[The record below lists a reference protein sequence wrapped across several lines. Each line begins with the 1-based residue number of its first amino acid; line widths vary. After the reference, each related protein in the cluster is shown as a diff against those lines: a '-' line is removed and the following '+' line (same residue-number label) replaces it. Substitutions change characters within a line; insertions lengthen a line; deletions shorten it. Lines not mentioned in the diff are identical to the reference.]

1 MHSRDTGTALVTG
14 ASSGIGRELARL
26 HAARGGDLVLVARRA
41 DRLEALAAEL
51 QAAHGT
57 RVLAIPLD
65 LTAPGAIEELAKTLE
80 SHGLAV
86 DVLVNNAGFGGG
98 GAFDTRPAGLD
109 AAMVRLNAEV
119 PVALCRRFLPAM
131 RARGRGR
138 VLNVASIVAFA
149 PGPGMAVYAASK
161 AFLLSFSE
169 ALSEEMA
176 GSGVTVTAFCPGLT
190 ATEFHSAAGYVE
202 DGRTIPGGHDA
213 RAVAEAGYAAM
224 LGGRR
229 IAFAETTT
237 AVASV
242 VPRLLPRRLVAGLV
256 SSMVRRRKT

>member
-1 MHSRDTGTALVTG
+1 MRETDAGTALVTG
-14 ASSGIGRELARL
+14 ASSGLGAEFARL

-41 DRLEALAAEL
+41 DRLAALADEL
-51 QAAHGT
+51 TAAHGVT
-57 RVLAIPLD
+57 VLPVALD
-65 LTAPGAIEELAKTLE
+65 LTAEGAIDSLGSRIE
-80 SHGLAV
+80 SQGLAV
-86 DVLVNNAGFGGG
+86 DVLINNAGFGGG
-98 GAFDTRPAGLD
+98 GAFDGRPAGLD

-119 PVALCRRFLPAM
+119 PVALCRAFLPAM

-169 ALSEEMA
+169 ALSEEFA

-190 ATEFHSAAGYVE
+190 ATEFHAAAGYVGP
-202 DGRTIPGGHDA
+202 GRTIPGGRAA
-213 RAVAEAGYAAM
+213 RPVAEAGYRAM
-224 LGGRR
+224 LAGRP

-237 AVASV
+237 AVAAQ
-242 VPRLLPRRLVAGLV
+242 VPRFLPRRLVTRLV
-256 SSMVRRRKT
+256 AAMVRNRRT

>member
-1 MHSRDTGTALVTG
+1 MHRHDAGTALVTG

-26 HAARGGDLVLVARRA
+26 HAAHGGDLVLVARRA
-41 DRLEALAAEL
+41 DRLAALAAEL
-51 QAAHGT
+51 EAAHG
-57 RVLAIPLD
+57 VAALCVPLD
-65 LTAPGAIEELAKTLE
+65 LTADGAADSLARTLE
-80 SHGLAV
+80 TRGIAV

-98 GAFDTRPAGLD
+98 GTFAERPAGLD

-138 VLNVASIVAFA
+138 ILNVASIVAFA

-169 ALSEEMA
+169 ALAEECA

-190 ATEFHSAAGYVE
+190 ATEFHSAAGYVA

-213 RAVAEAGYAAM
+213 RTVAEAGYAAM
-224 LGGRR
+224 RAGRR

-237 AVASV
+237 AAASV
-242 VPRLLPRRLVAGLV
+242 VPRLLPRRLVTALV
-256 SSMVRRRKT
+256 GSMVRRRKT

>member
-1 MHSRDTGTALVTG
+1 MPSRDVGTALVTG
-14 ASSGIGRELARL
+14 ASSGIGREIAPL
-26 HAARGGDLVLVARRA
+26 HAARGGALVLVARRA

-51 QAAHGT
+51 KAAHGV
-57 RVLAIPLD
+57 RVLPVPLD
-65 LTAPGAIEELAKTLE
+65 LTAAGAIDALAETLE
-80 SHGLAV
+80 SRGLTI
-86 DVLVNNAGFGGG
+86 DVLINNAGFGGG
-98 GAFDTRPAGLD
+98 GAFDSRPDGLD

-169 ALSEEMA
+169 ALSEELA

-190 ATEFHSAAGYVE
+190 ATEFHSAAGYVA

-213 RAVAEAGYAAM
+213 RTVAEAGYAAM
-224 LGGRR
+224 LAGRR

-242 VPRLLPRRLVAGLV
+242 VPRLLPRRLVTALV
-256 SSMVRRRKT
+256 GSMVRRRKT

>member
-1 MHSRDTGTALVTG
+1 MHSRDAGTALVTG

-26 HAARGGDLVLVARRA
+26 HAARGGDLVLVARRE

-51 QAAHGT
+51 QAAHGVA
-57 RVLAIPLD
+57 VLCVPLD
-65 LTAPGAIEELAKTLE
+65 LTADGAIDELVRTVD
-80 SHGLAV
+80 SHGLTV
-86 DVLVNNAGFGGG
+86 DALINNAGFGGG
-98 GAFDTRPAGLD
+98 GAFDARPPGLD

-119 PVALCRRFLPAM
+119 PVALCRHFLPAM

-169 ALSEEMA
+169 ALSEELA
-176 GSGVTVTAFCPGLT
+176 GTGITVTAFCPGLT

-202 DGRTIPGGHDA
+202 DGRTIPGGHEP

-224 LGGRR
+224 LAGRR
-229 IAFAETTT
+229 VAFAETTT
-237 AVASV
+237 AAASV
-242 VPRLLPRRLVAGLV
+242 VPRLLPRRLVAALV
-256 SSMVRRRKT
+256 GAMVRRRKT

>member
-1 MHSRDTGTALVTG
+1 MPRERPGTALVTG
-14 ASSGIGRELARL
+14 ASSGIGREIARL
-26 HAARGGDLVLVARRA
+26 HAARGGDLVVVARRT
-41 DRLEALAAEL
+41 DRLTALKRDLEG
-51 QAAHGT
+51 AHGVAVH
-57 RVLAIPLD
+57 VLPLD
-65 LTAPGAIEELAKTLE
+65 LSVAGAADDA
-80 SHGLAV
+80 SQFVSDRGLAV
-86 DVLVNNAGFGGG
+86 DILVNNAGFGGG
-98 GAFDTRPAGLD
+98 GAFAGRPDGVD
-109 AAMVRLNAEV
+109 EAMVRLNVEA

-131 RARGRGR
+131 RARACGR

-169 ALSEEMA
+169 ALAEECA

-190 ATEFHSAAGYVE
+190 ATEFHSAAGYVS

-213 RAVAEAGYAAM
+213 HTVAQAGYAAM
-224 LGGRR
+224 LAGRR

-242 VPRLLPRRLVAGLV
+242 APRFLPRRLVAALV
-256 SSMVRRRKT
+256 GSMVRRRKT

>member
-1 MHSRDTGTALVTG
+1 MHSRDPGTALVTG

-26 HAARGGDLVLVARRA
+26 HAAQGGGLVLVARRA
-41 DRLEALAAEL
+41 DRLAALAAEL
-51 QAAHGT
+51 EAGHGV
-57 RVLAIPLD
+57 RVLSVPLD
-65 LTAPGAIEELAKTLE
+65 LAAPGAVDALAAAVE

-86 DVLVNNAGFGGG
+86 DVLINNAGFGGG
-98 GAFDTRPAGLD
+98 GAVADRPAGLD

-119 PVALCRRFLPAM
+119 PVALCRAFLPAM

-138 VLNVASIVAFA
+138 ILNVASIVAFA

-169 ALSEEMA
+169 ALSEELA
-176 GSGVTVTAFCPGLT
+176 GTGVTVTAFCPGLT
-190 ATEFHSAAGYVE
+190 ATEFHSAAGYVA

-213 RAVAEAGYAAM
+213 RTVAAAGYRAM
-224 LGGRR
+224 LAGRR

-237 AVASV
+237 AVASIM
-242 VPRLLPRRLVAGLV
+242 PRLLPRRLVTALV
-256 SSMVRRRKT
+256 GRMVRRRRT